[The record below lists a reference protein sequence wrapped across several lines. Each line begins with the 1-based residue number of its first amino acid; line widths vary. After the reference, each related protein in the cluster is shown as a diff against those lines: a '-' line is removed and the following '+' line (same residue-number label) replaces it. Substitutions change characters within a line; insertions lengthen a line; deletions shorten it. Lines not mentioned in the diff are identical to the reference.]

1 MHRRAFS
8 ILALSCALALVA
20 WTAPIDG
27 KWVAKMERRGGKK
40 QGAAA
45 TTTVELTLN
54 LKSDGGKLTGTVS
67 GGAGRRAPAQTV
79 ENGKIEGDRFS
90 FTTVQRNKKGDRK
103 FVWEGAVQGDELKG
117 TRAAEG
123 GRRGTDFT
131 AKRQP

>member
-8 ILALSCALALVA
+8 ILALCCALALVA
-20 WTAPIDG
+20 WAAPIDG
-27 KWVAKMERRGGKK
+27 QWVAKMEMRAGKK
-40 QGAAA
+40 KGGG
-45 TTTVELTLN
+45 TTTVELTFN
-54 LKSDGGKLTGTVS
+54 LKSDGDRLTGTVS
-67 GGAGRRAPAQTV
+67 GGAGRRAPTQTI

-123 GRRGTDFT
+123 RRRGIDFT

>member
-27 KWVAKMERRGGKK
+27 KWVAKMQMRGGKK
-40 QGAAA
+40 QGGAA
-45 TTTVELTLN
+45 TTLELTLN
-54 LKSDGGKLTGTVS
+54 LKSEGDKLTGTVS
-67 GGAGRRAPAQTV
+67 GGAGRRAPTQTI
-79 ENGKIEGDRFS
+79 ENGKIEGGRFS

-117 TRAAEG
+117 ARAAEG
-123 GRRGTDFT
+123 RRRGIDFT